1 MSHPHTREQVH
12 FAGEPSAAILLSVKP
27 VFASLLVAGV
37 KSAEIRR
44 SFPSHLAGHILF
56 IYSSSPDRQVIGT
69 VRIES
74 IMTVRPGDAWTLF
87 GPQLH
92 IRRDLLETYLAGTVA
107 AQVLSVSEP
116 VQFEHAVSLDAL
128 RELVGISPP
137 QSYRYLTREKVGLLT
152 ALGTADGFG
161 VTSD

>member
-1 MSHPHTREQVH
+1 
-12 FAGEPSAAILLSVKP
+12 
-27 VFASLLVAGV
+27 
-37 KSAEIRR
+37 
-44 SFPSHLAGHILF
+44 
-56 IYSSSPDRQVIGT
+56 
-69 VRIES
+69 
-74 IMTVRPGDAWTLF
+74 MTVRPGDAWTLF